1 MSQSESGE
9 SSSSLSE
16 VFDGALAIHEA
27 IETSTDDSSSETF
40 QTKLKKGILM
50 LEDATKLVSIIDLF
64 SRNENYKEVATE
76 HLKYFLLPVLL
87 GDLNSRLTDGK
98 REDIVETCQ
107 IYYIDFLQ
115 RMVDYEFTECRV
127 PKLKE
132 IKEAAAAA
140 QQQNGDAPQRGPR
153 MPDLGRMNSDR
164 DAKMARFREKKEL
177 EGEIKRLKDL
187 GNPGT
192 RDQDLE
198 RDLYIK
204 MIKRF
209 VFIAQDEIE
218 SLQME
223 VDILKHMAAV
233 KAGKVEEEPVTKS
246 RPFKPIIITQDKLQK
261 EVYGLG
267 YPSLPVL
274 SVAEF
279 YDQRVREGWFPPAG
293 SGRALQDNALSPE
306 ETARLEEEEER
317 ENDDKEDR
325 DDEEMLMKKRGMDE
339 YKDDHRR
346 GEGNRHNM
354 G

>member
-1 MSQSESGE
+1 
-9 SSSSLSE
+9 
-16 VFDGALAIHEA
+16 
-27 IETSTDDSSSETF
+27 
-40 QTKLKKGILM
+40 M
-50 LEDATKLVSIIDLF
+50 LEDATRLVSMIDLF
-64 SRNENYKEVATE
+64 SRNENYKEIATE
-76 HLKYFLLPVLL
+76 HLKFFLLPVLL
-87 GDLNSRLTDGK
+87 GDLNSRLTDGA
-98 REDIVETCQ
+98 REDVVHTCQ

-115 RMVDYEFTECRV
+115 RMVDYEFTEGKV

-132 IKEAAAAA
+132 FKEAEEGNEMARA
-140 QQQNGDAPQRGPR
+140 GPR
-153 MPDLGRMNSDR
+153 VPDLGRMNGQR
-164 DAKMARFREKKEL
+164 EAKLARFREKKEL
-177 EGEIKRLKDL
+177 EGEIKRLKEL

-204 MIKRF
+204 MLKRF

-223 VDILKHMAAV
+223 VDILKHMAAI
-233 KAGKVEEEPVTKS
+233 KAGKVEEEPVKKS

-261 EVYGLG
+261 EVYGMG
-267 YPSLPVL
+267 YPSMPVL
-274 SVAEF
+274 SVEEF

-306 ETARLEEEEER
+306 ETAMLEEKEER
-317 ENDDKEDR
+317 EKDDKEDR
-325 DDEEMLMKKRGMDE
+325 DDEETLMKKRGMDE

-346 GEGNRHNM
+346 GEGNRKNM